1 MKSGVTGG
9 KLAEMIKK
17 AIQDEKLSNSEY
29 EQILALAQA
38 DHVIDAQEKK
48 LLAQLQ
54 DMLSNKTIV
63 RVPD

>member
-1 MKSGVTGG
+1 MKSGETGE
-9 KLAEMIKK
+9 KLSAMIKK
-17 AIQDEKLSNSEY
+17 AIDDGKITNMEY
-29 EQILALAQA
+29 ERILAVAEA
-38 DHVIDAQEKK
+38 DHVIDSQEKR

>member
-9 KLAEMIKK
+9 NLAEMIKK
-17 AIQDEKLSNSEY
+17 AIQDGKLSNSEY
-29 EQILALAQA
+29 EQILSAAQA
-38 DHVIDAQEKK
+38 DHVVDSQEKR

-54 DMLSNKTIV
+54 EMLSDKSVV